1 MSGGGRAWEGGR
13 GRGHSQPAPAA
24 PDRTRNSS
32 RTEAGETE
40 KERDTYRDREL
51 HTAKKGKG
59 CTHLAIETPPPHIH
73 ALTRAR
79 ARWAEGCK
87 SELNFT
93 AFSTPAFVLNHL
105 CLQRSP
111 RSLLTDPFSPQ
122 SSRRGW

>member
-59 CTHLAIETPPPHIH
+59 CTHLAIETPPPTYMRGG
-73 ALTRAR
+73 LRAVNP
-79 ARWAEGCK
+79 
-87 SELNFT
+87 SSTLQPSLHLPL
-93 AFSTPAFVLNHL
+93 FSTTSVYSVHL
-105 CLQRSP
+105 AAS
-111 RSLLTDPFSPQ
+111 
-122 SSRRGW
+122 